1 VRSCVFL
8 VDPVPFDYTVAP
20 AESRRG
26 GRVKGNGKGVP
37 WTGCGTALVTPF
49 DDKGR
54 IDFGALEALV
64 DWQINE
70 GVDFVVT
77 CSTTGESATLSRDER
92 KAVTAA
98 AVRASNGRVPVVAG
112 AGGNHTARA
121 VFWARDA
128 AAAKADG
135 ILSVTPM
142 YNRPSP
148 EGLVR
153 HFSAI
158 ADATDLPILVGNEP
172 ARTALDLDVDTILR
186 LSEIPRIAGLKEAS
200 SNFGKIARLM
210 ASLPEHFAVF
220 SGEDATALALVALG
234 ARGVISVAA
243 NEIPKEMAG
252 LVRAALE
259 DRRDAALDL
268 QRRFLP
274 LMEMNFLESNPG
286 PVKCALALMGRCGE
300 TLRLPLV
307 PVQDDVRRRI
317 EKTLSGYR
325 LLPRKGSRGR

>member
-1 VRSCVFL
+1 VNGSGKA
-8 VDPVPFDYTVAP
+8 VDW
-20 AESRRG
+20 
-26 GRVKGNGKGVP
+26 K
-37 WTGCGTALVTPF
+37 GCGTALVTPF
-49 DDKGR
+49 DEKGR

-64 DWQINE
+64 EDQIVA
-70 GVDFVVT
+70 GVDFLVP
-77 CSTTGESATLSRDER
+77 CGTTGESATLSRDER

-98 AVRASNGRVPVVAG
+98 VVRAANGRVPVVAG

-172 ARTALDLDVDTILR
+172 GRTAMDLDVETILR
-186 LSEIPRIAGLKEAS
+186 LSEIPRVAGLKEAS
-200 SNFGKIARLM
+200 TDFGKIARLM
-210 ASLPEHFAVF
+210 ASVPEDFAVF
-220 SGEDATALALVALG
+220 AGEDATAIALVALG
-234 ARGVISVAA
+234 ARGLISVAA
-243 NEIPKEMAG
+243 NEIPKAMSE
-252 LVRAALE
+252 LVHAALE
-259 DRRDAALDL
+259 DHRGAALEL
-268 QRRFLP
+268 QRKYLP

-286 PVKCALALMGRCGE
+286 PVKCALALMKKCGE

-307 PVQDDVRRRI
+307 PVRDDARRKI
-317 EKTLSGYR
+317 EKTLAAYR
-325 LLPRKGSRGR
+325 LLPRKAGPPR

>member
-1 VRSCVFL
+1 
-8 VDPVPFDYTVAP
+8 
-20 AESRRG
+20 
-26 GRVKGNGKGVP
+26 VKGSGKAVD
-37 WTGCGTALVTPF
+37 WKGCGTALVTPF
-49 DDKGR
+49 DEKGR
-54 IDFGALEALV
+54 IDFGALEAIV
-64 DWQINE
+64 DEQIVA
-70 GVDFVVT
+70 GVDFLVP
-77 CSTTGESATLSRDER
+77 CGTTGESATLSRDER

-98 AVRASNGRVPVVAG
+98 VVRAANGRAPVVAG

-135 ILSVTPM
+135 ILSITPM

-172 ARTALDLDVDTILR
+172 GRTAMDLDVETILR
-186 LSEIPRIAGLKEAS
+186 LSEIPRVAGLKEAS
-200 SNFGKIARLM
+200 TDFGKIARLM
-210 ASLPEHFAVF
+210 AAVPQDFAVF
-220 SGEDATALALVALG
+220 AGEDATALALVALG
-234 ARGVISVAA
+234 ARGLISVAA
-243 NEIPKEMAG
+243 NEIPKAMSE
-252 LVRAALE
+252 LVHAALDDHRGAALE
-259 DRRDAALDL
+259 L
-268 QRRFLP
+268 QRKYLP

-286 PVKCALALMGRCGE
+286 PVKCALALMGKCGE

-317 EKTLSGYR
+317 EKALAGYR
-325 LLPRKGSRGR
+325 LLPKKAGPRR

>member
-1 VRSCVFL
+1 
-8 VDPVPFDYTVAP
+8 
-20 AESRRG
+20 
-26 GRVKGNGKGVP
+26 VKGNGTGVP
-37 WTGCGTALVTPF
+37 WMGCGTALVTPF
-49 DDKGR
+49 DEKGR
-54 IDFGALEALV
+54 IDFGSLEALV
-64 DWQINE
+64 DWQITE
-70 GVDFVVT
+70 GVDFLVP
-77 CSTTGESATLSRDER
+77 CGTTGESATLSRDER

-98 AVRASNGRVPVVAG
+98 VVRASNGRVPVVAG

-128 AAAKADG
+128 AAARADG

-172 ARTALDLDVDTILR
+172 GRTALDLDVETILR
-186 LSEIPRIAGLKEAS
+186 LAEIPRVAGLKEAS
-200 SNFGKIARLM
+200 SNFGKIAPLM
-210 ASLPEHFAVF
+210 ASVPESFAVF
-220 SGEDATALALVALG
+220 AGEDATALALVALG

-259 DRRDAALDL
+259 DRRDAALEL
-268 QRRFLP
+268 QRRYLP

-286 PVKCALALMGRCGE
+286 PVKCALSLMKKCGE

-307 PVQDDVRRRI
+307 PVRDDVRRRI
-317 EKTLSGYR
+317 EKTLAGYR
-325 LLPRKGSRGR
+325 LLPRKGGR

>member
-1 VRSCVFL
+1 
-8 VDPVPFDYTVAP
+8 
-20 AESRRG
+20 
-26 GRVKGNGKGVP
+26 VKGNSKGVS
-37 WTGCGTALVTPF
+37 WAGCGTALVTPF
-49 DDKGR
+49 DEKGR
-54 IDFGALEALV
+54 IDFGALEKLV

-70 GVDFVVT
+70 GVDFLVP
-77 CSTTGESATLSRDER
+77 CGTTGESATLSRDER

-98 AVRASNGRVPVVAG
+98 VVRVSNGRAPVVAG

-128 AAAKADG
+128 AEAKADG

-172 ARTALDLDVDTILR
+172 GRTALDLDVETILR
-186 LSEIPRIAGLKEAS
+186 LAEIPRVKGLKEAS
-200 SNFGKIARLM
+200 SDFGKIARLM
-210 ASLPEHFAVF
+210 ASVPEDFTVFA
-220 SGEDATALALVALG
+220 GEDATALALVALG
-234 ARGVISVAA
+234 ARGVISVAS

-259 DRRDAALDL
+259 DRRDAALEL
-268 QRRFLP
+268 QRRYLP

-286 PVKCALALMGRCGE
+286 PVKCALSLMNKCGE

-307 PVQDDVRRRI
+307 PVRDDVRRKI
-317 EKTLSGYR
+317 EKTLAGYR
-325 LLPRKGSRGR
+325 LLSRKGR